1 MLYSE
6 IGKDELGRPKRLF
19 HFIYDYQ
26 SIVELKMWSING
38 NYDRVSEMIIRA
50 LQWKLCDVEAA
61 KELAHRKQIIKDRNS
76 IMNRAWF

>member
-1 MLYSE
+1 
-6 IGKDELGRPKRLF
+6 
-19 HFIYDYQ
+19 
-26 SIVELKMWSING
+26 
-38 NYDRVSEMIIRA
+38 MIIRA